1 MAASAALIREH
12 VQAALPRLH
21 LPLVLEPGPKKETLS
36 TGIAAID
43 ALTHGGVPRQSMTEI
58 AGESSSGRTTIL
70 LSLIARST
78 RNGEYC
84 ALIDTHDAFDPQT
97 AVAAGADLPHLLW
110 IRCGGNAEYAL
121 KAADRIVQAGGFG
134 LIAFDLADTDLFTAR
149 RIALAS
155 WFRLRHGVEKTPTA
169 LVVLARHFN
178 ARSCSHLQLEMRRT
192 GARWS
197 GRLLQSLA
205 FEAEAR
211 KHQIARR
218 AGFTAARF
226 DPLD

>member
-1 MAASAALIREH
+1 MAASAVLIRNH
-12 VQAALPRLH
+12 VQAALPRLR
-21 LPLVLEPGPKKETLS
+21 LPLVIEPAPPKETLP

-58 AGESSSGRTTIL
+58 AGEASSGRTTIL
-70 LSLIARST
+70 MSLLARST
-78 RNGEYC
+78 RKGEYC

-97 AVAAGADLPHLLW
+97 AFNAGADLTQLLW
-110 IRCGGNAEYAL
+110 IRCGGNAEHAL
-121 KAADRIVQAGGFG
+121 KSADRIVQAGGFG
-134 LIAFDLADTDLFTAR
+134 LVAFDLADTDLFTAR

-155 WFRLRHGVEKTPTA
+155 WFRLRHGIEKTPTA

-192 GARWS
+192 GSRWS
-197 GRLLQSLA
+197 GRLLQELS

-226 DPLD
+226 DPLG